1 MSVPAKSSTAAFVRG
16 LENSGQSKRRRRNRR
31 RFACSLERMEERVVM
46 TIFFPTTTTLSE
58 SMTSGAIGSSV
69 TFTATVTAPT
79 SVPTN
84 TVTNGVSIGSVTFE
98 DGSNVIGTGTV
109 VGGVATLST
118 SALAVGVHNIVAYY
132 GGAGSYTPSASAG
145 LFPDNTISTVAG
157 NGTSGFSGNGGQA
170 TSAQLQQPIDV
181 AFDSSGDMFIADS
194 LNHVV
199 REVTPSGIISTYAG
213 TGTSGNTGDGGPAS
227 SAELEQPGGLAFN
240 AAGDLFIADISA
252 NVVREVTPSG
262 VISTA
267 VGTGTYGYT
276 GDGGPATSATLGE
289 PFGIAFNAAGDL
301 FIADSTNN
309 VIREVNTSGVISTVA
324 GNHTAGYSGNGGPAT
339 SAELYSPLDVAF
351 NAAGDMFIADYL
363 NNVVREVN
371 LVGVISTVAGNTT
384 SGHTGDGGPA
394 TTAELHGPISVKF
407 DSYGNMFIAET
418 FNNDVREVNA
428 LGVIST
434 LVGTGTSGYTGNG
447 GPASA
452 ATLDGPQLITIDS
465 HGNLFIADFL
475 NNAIREVAAT
485 PPVTYTV
492 TQTAVSGSP
501 SLVGLSRYP
510 VHNNRTLVSL
520 FFDQTLNPAEA
531 LWKHNYQLHTKA
543 GSKIKISYIYLDPS
557 TDTVTLLPH
566 HRLALRSTYTIKL
579 LGSSS
584 HSSKGSSPT
593 VTPSGWLASSFKAKI
608 DHKALSA
615 PGAPPAITFVNGQE
629 VARRS

>member
-1 MSVPAKSSTAAFVRG
+1 M
-16 LENSGQSKRRRRNRR
+16 
-31 RFACSLERMEERVVM
+31 
-46 TIFFPTTTTLSE
+46 
-58 SMTSGAIGSSV
+58 
-69 TFTATVTAPT
+69 
-79 SVPTN
+79 
-84 TVTNGVSIGSVTFE
+84 
-98 DGSNVIGTGTV
+98 
-109 VGGVATLST
+109 
-118 SALAVGVHNIVAYY
+118 AYY

-170 TSAQLQQPIDV
+170 ISAQLQHPFDV

-194 LNHVV
+194 ANHVV

-213 TGTSGNTGDGGPAS
+213 NGTSGNTGDGGPAT
-227 SAELEQPGGLAFN
+227 SAEFEQPVALAFN
-240 AAGDLFIADISA
+240 AAGDLFISDLGASVI
-252 NVVREVTPSG
+252 REVSPSG

-267 VGTGTYGYT
+267 VGTGAFGYS

-289 PFGIAFNAAGDL
+289 PYGIAFNAAGDL
-301 FIADSTNN
+301 FIADSDNY
-309 VIREVNTSGVISTVA
+309 VVREVNTSGVISTVA
-324 GNHTAGYSGNGGPAT
+324 GNHTYGYSGNGGPAT
-339 SAELYSPLDVAF
+339 SAELSYPNDIAF
-351 NAAGDMFIADYL
+351 NASGDMFIADES
-363 NNVVREVN
+363 NNVIREVN
-371 LVGVISTVAGNTT
+371 LAGVISTVAGNTT
-384 SGHTGDGGPA
+384 AGNTGDGGPA
-394 TTAELHGPISVKF
+394 LTAELHSPTSVAF
-407 DSYGNMFIAET
+407 DAYGNMFIT
-418 FNNDVREVNA
+418 DSGNNDVREVNT

-447 GPASA
+447 GPAVD
-452 ATLDGPQLITIDS
+452 ATLNIPQLLTIDS
-465 HGNLFIADFL
+465 HGNLLIADYG

-492 TQTAVSGSP
+492 TQAPVSGSP